1 MASLPADVAK
11 YVSRERVPR
20 IKLSTDPRT
29 GEGRLWIKFNKP
41 LSKYAFSQAVADED
55 VDGTRN
61 VVNILRAETRKMFG
75 DHVHLAPTERMAD
88 GQIAPPF
95 GRLPLDEQRRIKSQI
110 AMAGITASMGM
121 SVSVGAKEPKTGAA
135 QGDATS
141 VQDTDDVHRAERD
154 SVAGGRL
161 ATGDGLVDGSKLV
174 AEGKPVAGR
183 AADDTAGRAAGNTAG
198 DTAGDTA
205 ANIAETRDLAANDD
219 PWAVEMASADGAYS
233 PDNDSQFGGAVSSG
247 WSSAVSLPSD
257 ASVNVSRDVS
267 RDVSHGVSQS
277 DRAAAHREGEAHAH
291 HTKHVAVP
299 DLSDGIDPWAEEPA
313 ATSAMPKNA
322 QSPAQALSGD
332 ENGTAEPS
340 AEKKSFDAQSSASW
354 SSPSGSSVSES
365 SLPEPSAWE
374 LAAWGP
380 STSASGTTDTSVSD
394 SSVSDTSVSHTQAN
408 AGVHNNIQSRDQQTS
423 DHSYAQN
430 HQQASAWPVPSQH
443 NQQPQSVAQ
452 SPSSADSHANP
463 ANSGGNKDL
472 EDDEYSMN
480 DVSLGSATAMSI
492 DDLKKFFEV
501 KKIEEFASDDP
512 HNPKNIQSANKHDS
526 EA

>member
-29 GEGRLWIKFNKP
+29 GEGRLWIKFDKP

-110 AMAGITASMGM
+110 AMAGITASMGL
-121 SVSVGAKEPKTGAA
+121 SVSVGAKEPKTEAA

-141 VQDTDDVHRAERD
+141 VQDADDVHRAERD
-154 SVAGGRL
+154 SVAGGRSV
-161 ATGDGLVDGSKLV
+161 AGDGLVDGNKLV
-174 AEGKPVAGR
+174 AEDKPVAGR
-183 AADDTAGRAAGNTAG
+183 AADDTAGRAAD
-198 DTAGDTA
+198 DTAESAA
-205 ANIAETRDLAANDD
+205 ANIAGNAAQTRDLAANDD
-219 PWAVEMASADGAYS
+219 PWAVEMASVDGAYS
-233 PDNDSQFGGAVSSG
+233 PDNDSQFGGTASSG
-247 WSSAVSLPSD
+247 WFSAVSRPSD
-257 ASVNVSRDVS
+257 VSVNVSRG
-267 RDVSHGVSQS
+267 VSHGVSQS

-332 ENGTAEPS
+332 ENGAAEPY
-340 AEKKSFDAQSSASW
+340 AEKKSFDAQSLPSG

-394 SSVSDTSVSHTQAN
+394 SSVSHTQAN
-408 AGVHNNIQSRDQQTS
+408 ADAHSTIQSRDQQTC
-423 DHSYAQN
+423 DYSYAQN

-443 NQQPQSVAQ
+443 NQHQQPQSVAQ

-463 ANSGGNKDL
+463 ANSGDNKDL